1 MIFSSLQWFL
11 STLLFQWLVDGVM
24 KIMNQFLE
32 MTGTGFSSLL
42 TPEEAKDQQKV
53 PIFYAC
59 SYDIHQVDIMTSV
72 IPFITTVFGAI
83 HCAAWSFSFPTKT
96 EVEIWWSFSVFI
108 TADQAIGILLSLINI
123 AGKHMKI
130 SSKLVS
136 PCRSLVT
143 SVIVLTV
150 PLYMVGRLVLL
161 VEALLVLRDLPSGT
175 YEIVR
180 WTTFLP
186 HI

>member
-1 MIFSSLQWFL
+1 
-11 STLLFQWLVDGVM
+11 
-24 KIMNQFLE
+24 
-32 MTGTGFSSLL
+32 
-42 TPEEAKDQQKV
+42 
-53 PIFYAC
+53 
-59 SYDIHQVDIMTSV
+59 MTSV
-72 IPFITTVFGAI
+72 IPFIATVFGAI

-96 EVEIWWSFSVFI
+96 EVKIWRSFAVFI

-123 AGKHMKI
+123 VGKHTKI
-130 SSKLVS
+130 PRKLVS

-150 PLYMVGRLVLL
+150 PLYMVRRLVLL
-161 VEALLVLRDLPSGT
+161 VEALLVLRDLPPGA
-175 YEIVR
+175 YEIVT

>member
-1 MIFSSLQWFL
+1 
-11 STLLFQWLVDGVM
+11 
-24 KIMNQFLE
+24 MNRFLE
-32 MTGTGFSSLL
+32 MTGAGFSSLL
-42 TPEEAKDQQKV
+42 TSEEVKVQQKV
-53 PIFYAC
+53 PIFYARG
-59 SYDIHQVDIMTSV
+59 YDSHQVDIMTAV
-72 IPFITTVFGAI
+72 IPFIATVFGAI

-96 EVEIWWSFSVFI
+96 EVKIWRSFAVFI
-108 TADQAIGILLSLINI
+108 TADQAIGILLFLINL
-123 AGKHMKI
+123 AGEHKI

-161 VEALLVLRDLPSGT
+161 VEALLVLRDLPPGA
-175 YEIVR
+175 YEIVT

-186 HI
+186 HV